1 MSDARD
7 EPVSVTPAG
16 ASRVAPWIISRD
28 TVAEIEFLGAVFDA
42 VEAAGARIMNGDRVG
57 HAEIDLAGMTVLM
70 FDADPAWPPT
80 PAHMRLYV
88 EDVQRTLRAATE
100 RGARVV
106 TEPTELAFGD
116 VVARFRD
123 PQGHLW
129 WIHQHVED
137 VDPAELGQRF
147 QQEAAVKAMLYV
159 GDTLNQDMARSRPA
173 GDARE

>member
-1 MSDARD
+1 MTNAQD
-7 EPVSVTPAG
+7 EPAGVTPAG

-28 TVAEIEFLGAVFDA
+28 TAAEIDFLAAVFGAV
-42 VEAAGARIMNGDRVG
+42 ERPEARIMDGDKVG
-57 HAEIDLAGMTVLM
+57 HAEIDLAGMAVLL
-70 FDADPAWPPT
+70 FDADADWAPT
-80 PAHMRLYV
+80 PAHMRVYV
-88 EDVQRTLRAATE
+88 GDVHRTLRAATE

-137 VDPAELGQRF
+137 VDPAALGQRF
-147 QQEAAVKAMLYV
+147 QQEGALEAMRYV
-159 GDTLNQDMARSRPA
+159 GDTLKQDMTRGR
-173 GDARE
+173 

>member
-1 MSDARD
+1 MSNARD
-7 EPVSVTPAG
+7 DPVGVTPAG
-16 ASRVAPWIISRD
+16 TSRISPWIISRD

-42 VEAAGARIMNGDRVG
+42 VERADARIMNGDKVG
-57 HAEIDLAGMTVLM
+57 HAEIDLAGMALLM
-70 FDADPAWPPT
+70 FDSDADWPPT
-80 PAHMRLYV
+80 PAHMRVYV
-88 EDVQRTLRAATE
+88 EDLQRTLRAATE

-147 QQEAAVKAMLYV
+147 QQEAAVTAMVYV
-159 GDTLNQDMARSRPA
+159 AESLQQEMTRR
-173 GDARE
+173 